1 MDKGKLKFF
10 AAEARRRLISHI
22 SARIGFILTNDTAE
36 FIEKVALKEKLRS
49 AWEKAPDREEFI
61 ERHAYTLFNR
71 LIALRFMDVRGYNF
85 VPVVTPRVVGGDPGI
100 LADAR
105 TGLFQ
110 PDLPVDTQKISDL
123 LTGNIPTHNPFN
135 EAYKL
140 LFIAACGWY
149 NKQLP
154 FMFEPLNSYTELL
167 LPDDL
172 LSTNSIIS
180 YINQNLGVEECE
192 NVEVIGWLY
201 QFYISEK
208 KDVLIKRK
216 TRYST
221 SEIPFVTQLFT
232 PRWMVEYITQN
243 SLGRFWLEARGN
255 SSLRQEMQFFIEPT
269 EGNPFIKREIKSPEE
284 ITVIDIACGSGHM
297 LVYAFELLFKM
308 YEEEGYFKSDIPVL
322 ILCLNLYGL
331 EIDERAASLAKFAL
345 IMKGMEYD
353 NKLLQKKIEPMIY
366 CFRDSDEVPG
376 FENGK
381 TLGSL
386 IAPHTGELEFAVE
399 KREKLVESSNDDLDA
414 ITSVL
419 GSKFDILLTNP
430 PYVNSGYF
438 NETTK
443 NFVTKNFKDFGS
455 DLFSVF
461 IVRSFNLVKPDGYL
475 GYVTPFVWMFISSY
489 EKLRKQLI
497 DHKTIVSLVRPSYH
511 AFFESA
517 YVPLCTFVF
526 QNKPVNDADAKY
538 FFLDELGYTDDQ
550 VPRLL
555 EGINN
560 PDSKRRF
567 VQKQTNFAKIPGS
580 PIAYWVSE
588 RIMNIFNSKK
598 AFLSQLI
605 KAVKGLDTCDN
616 EQFIRLWSEVTF
628 SKTSIGK
635 EKLDSG
641 KWFSYAKG
649 GEARRWYGNYEF
661 VVNWENDGNSIKNLR
676 NADGSI
682 KSRPQNVS
690 YYFQEGAT
698 WSSISSAR
706 ITLRYL
712 TDSIFG
718 GGGSAFFVDDN
729 LMLFIGF
736 INSKLVQFFLNL
748 LNPTMNICVGDLLN
762 LPVHW
767 NEETDDLDEIETFV
781 VSAISISRLDWDSR
795 ETSWDFKTP
804 PLLLDYDAET
814 TNPEQGPASRKPGE
828 DLLISQQYEQY
839 KTYWAEKFF
848 QLHRNEEELNR
859 IFIKIYGLEE
869 ELTPDVELKD
879 VTILQPEKIITPEDG
894 LDFKQAEVIKQ
905 FISWSV
911 GCMFGRYSPDKTGL
925 ILANQGET
933 LKDFLDRVPEPS
945 FLPDEDN
952 ILPVLD
958 DEYFA
963 DDIVARFKKFI
974 ETLFGRQHFTT
985 NIRFIE
991 ESLGMD
997 IRKYFVKEFH
1007 KDHLQR
1013 YKKRPIYWLISSPAG
1028 SFNALIYMH
1037 RYNNQTMSKIFND
1050 YLKEFR
1056 SKLISR
1062 LKDIQDGIFTGNNP
1076 VKEEDRLRKQLK
1088 DVEDFILTMTPFAM
1102 NPITIDLDDGVKVN
1116 IAKFA
1121 GVVKGIQ

>member
-10 AAEARRRLISHI
+10 TAEARRRLISHI

-36 FIEKVALKEKLRS
+36 FIEKAALKEKLRS

-85 VPVVTPRVVGGDPGI
+85 VPVVTPRVFGGDPGI

-110 PDLPVDTQKISDL
+110 PNLPVDTQKISDL
-123 LTGNIPTHNPFN
+123 LTGKIPTHNPFN

-243 SLGRFWLEARGN
+243 SLGRFWLEARDN
-255 SSLRQEMQFFIEPT
+255 SNLRQEMQFFIEPT
-269 EGNPFIKREIKSPEE
+269 EGNPFIKREINSPEE
-284 ITVIDIACGSGHM
+284 ITIIDIACGSGHM
-297 LVYAFELLFKM
+297 LVYAFELLMKM
-308 YEEEGYFKSDIPVL
+308 YEEEGYYKSDIPEL
-322 ILCLNLYGL
+322 IIGKNLYGL

-353 NKLLQKKIEPMIY
+353 NKLLQKRIEPMIY

-376 FENGK
+376 FENAK

-386 IAPHTGELEFAVE
+386 ISPNTGELEFAIE
-399 KREKLVESSNDDLDA
+399 KREKLVESSNDDLLT
-414 ITSVL
+414 ISKIL
-419 GSKFDILLTNP
+419 NSKFDILLTNP
-430 PYVNSGYF
+430 PYVNGGYF

-443 NFVTKNFKDFGS
+443 NFVTKNYKDFGA

-461 IVRSFNLVKPDGYL
+461 IVRSFNLVKPEGYI

-489 EKLRKQLI
+489 EKLRYRILSE
-497 DHKTIVSLVRPSYH
+497 KTMISLVRPSYT

-517 YVPLCTFVF
+517 IVPLCSFIMNNSNVKSAEAT
-526 QNKPVNDADAKY
+526 Y
-538 FFLDELGYTDDQ
+538 FDLDYLGNAEEQ
-550 VPRLL
+550 VPRLMD
-555 EGINN
+555 GINN

-567 VQKQTNFAKIPGS
+567 VQKQSNFSKIPGS

-588 RIMNIFNSKK
+588 RVRNTFILFKPLK
-598 AFLSQLI
+598 ALANTRLGM
-605 KAVKGLDTCDN
+605 ATADN
-616 EQFIRLWSEVTF
+616 EKFLRYWQEVSISCSMLSEKME
-628 SKTSIGK
+628 SKANY
-635 EKLDSG
+635 
-641 KWFSYAKG
+641 KWFRYAKG
-649 GEARRWYGNYEF
+649 GDFRRWYGNLDW
-661 VVNWENDGNSIKNLR
+661 VVNWANGGEEIKNFTDSNGKVRSHNYNDDYIFNDGITWNALSSGPPSMRLLVNSLFDNAGSSLFMTNNSVDLRLILGVMNTKLIKMFLNTLNPSLNYQPGDIGQIPINQDITPDKLLLVDNSI
-676 NADGSI
+676 A
-682 KSRPQNVS
+682 
-690 YYFQEGAT
+690 
-698 WSSISSAR
+698 
-706 ITLRYL
+706 
-712 TDSIFG
+712 
-718 GGGSAFFVDDN
+718 
-729 LMLFIGF
+729 
-736 INSKLVQFFLNL
+736 
-748 LNPTMNICVGDLLN
+748 
-762 LPVHW
+762 
-767 NEETDDLDEIETFV
+767 
-781 VSAISISRLDWDSR
+781 ISRLDWDSR

-804 PLLLDYDAET
+804 PLLLDYDADT
-814 TNPEQGPASRKPGE
+814 TNPDQGPLSRKPGE
-828 DLLISQQYEQY
+828 DLLISQQYEAY
-839 KTYWAEKFF
+839 KTFWTEKFF

-879 VTILQPEKIITPEDG
+879 VTILQPEKIITTEGG
-894 LDFKQAEVIKQ
+894 LEFKQAEVIKQ

-911 GCMFGRYSPDKTGL
+911 GCMFGRYSPDKPGL

-933 LKDFLDRVPEPS
+933 LKDFLDHVPEPS

-952 ILPVLD
+952 IIPVLD

-1116 IAKFA
+1116 ITKFA
-1121 GVVKGIQ
+1121 GVVKGI